1 MTEDIMRIWYKEMP
15 SLKQCQGLLWRKG
28 GVYWDCATP
37 FPRLGIQVC
46 SGGGFG
52 QCIHLMLFEE
62 VPGLT
67 TAKGHSCPGRKC
79 RPSLQP

>member
-1 MTEDIMRIWYKEMP
+1 MTEDFMRVWYKEMP
-15 SLKQCQGLLWRKG
+15 SLIQCQGLLWRKG

-52 QCIHLMLFEE
+52 Q
-62 VPGLT
+62 
-67 TAKGHSCPGRKC
+67 
-79 RPSLQP
+79 